1 MIGSLYFLDVF
12 CKATDGNFELLLLRA
27 LALAPHSRYRHT
39 CCRVRTASQT
49 IHSLGLLVD
58 VDNKSDKHLD
68 PRMSLSVDYYNYD
81 MLYLYDCL
89 MTRRLT

>member
-1 MIGSLYFLDVF
+1 MIGYFYFLDVV

-27 LALAPHSRYRHT
+27 LALAPHSRYSHT

-58 VDNKSDKHLD
+58 GGNKSDRNLG
-68 PRMSLSVDYYNYD
+68 PRMSL
-81 MLYLYDCL
+81 
-89 MTRRLT
+89 R